1 MRTTVFPYYRPPFPE
16 FNVAQAAVVPFLDED
31 VNIVVSFAT
40 AAGKTVLAECCFAY
54 HLETSPE
61 CRVVYVCPYK
71 SLGAEKYKDWT
82 EDGQL
87 SNYGVVLGTSDSPM
101 GYKDHLEGRL
111 SITTSESFDAK
122 TRSVHYADWLA
133 SLECVVFDEAHLLG
147 DKHRGSSVEASMIRL
162 TKINPTARL
171 ILLSAT
177 MGNAME
183 VAKWV
188 KSLNG
193 KVTKCVKS
201 DWRPSKVNIEF
212 IPVDGSDEK
221 IDEAV
226 RVAAEASMKKTVVFV
241 HSKITGAKIVKLL
254 RAKGVRAVFHNA
266 SVPSAKRRK
275 IETAFNDKMSGM
287 NVLVSTS
294 TLSAGVNIG
303 V

>member
-16 FNVAQAAVVPFLDED
+16 YNVAQAAVVPFLDED

-40 AAGKTVLAECCFAY
+40 AVGKTVLAECCFAY
-54 HLETSPE
+54 HLETNPE
-61 CRVVYVCPYK
+61 CRVAYVCPYK
-71 SLGAEKYKDWT
+71 SLGAEKFKDWT

-87 SNYGVVLGTSDSPM
+87 SNYGVVLGTGDSPKGFQEHM
-101 GYKDHLEGRL
+101 EGRL

-122 TRSVHYADWLA
+122 TRSVHYEEWLA
-133 SLECVVFDEAHLLG
+133 SLECVVFDEAHLIG

-201 DWRPSKVNIEF
+201 DWRPSKVNVEF
-212 IPVDGSDEK
+212 VPVEGSDDK
-221 IDEAV
+221 IEEAV
-226 RVAAEASMKKTVVFV
+226 RVAAEASIRKTVVFV
-241 HSKITGAKIVKLL
+241 HSKVTGAKIVKLL
-254 RAKGVRAVFHNA
+254 RAKGVRSVFHNA
-266 SVPSAKRRK
+266 SVPPGKRRK
-275 IETAFNDKMSGM
+275 IEEAFNDKMSGL

>member
-1 MRTTVFPYYRPPFPE
+1 
-16 FNVAQAAVVPFLDED
+16 
-31 VNIVVSFAT
+31 
-40 AAGKTVLAECCFAY
+40 
-54 HLETSPE
+54 
-61 CRVVYVCPYK
+61 
-71 SLGAEKYKDWT
+71 
-82 EDGQL
+82 
-87 SNYGVVLGTSDSPM
+87 M